1 VNTNLA
7 AGSIIFGALVVI
19 AAPIGFLAAGYYDDT
34 TKTCTVTDKNRN
46 VTYDRDGNREVQML
60 VYTEQC
66 GTFEVGDSL
75 IKGKFRSGDT
85 FGQLKNGGTYEI
97 TYHGWRNG
105 FLSMFPTITEVKE
118 A

>member
-1 VNTNLA
+1 VNSNIAA
-7 AGSIIFGALVVI
+7 AGIIVGALGVI
-19 AAPIGFLAAGYYDDT
+19 AVPVGLMATNYYDDT

-46 VTYDRDGNREVQML
+46 VSHDRDGKREVQML
-60 VYTEQC
+60 VYTQEC

-75 IKGKFRSGDT
+75 IKGKFRSADT
-85 FGQLKNGGTYEI
+85 FGALQNGHRYEI